1 MLKGEGESWRTVS
14 AYLDTAL
21 ELSSDERVVWLAS
34 LRAEHPAI
42 AERVAG
48 WLAELDAMRSVG
60 FLEDVADVLPART
73 ALAGVQVG
81 AYRLVEPI
89 GQGGMGSVWLAER
102 SDGRFQGRVAV
113 KLLNAALV
121 GHAGEE
127 RFAREGN
134 ILARL
139 AHPQIAHLIDAGLS
153 PVGQPFL
160 VLELV
165 NGEEIDRYCNGRQL
179 GVAAR
184 VRLFLDVLAPVAHAH
199 ANLVVHRDL
208 KPSNVLVTADG
219 CVKLLDFGIAKL
231 LESDGGTGEATLL
244 TREGASVLTPAYAA
258 PEQVT
263 GAPVTTATD
272 VYALGVLLYVL
283 LTGRH
288 PAGPATTSPAAFL
301 KAVVETDPRRP
312 SEVVRDTRTASV
324 DDVAAITASHAASPA
339 RLGQLLEGDLDII
352 VGKALKKKPSERYA
366 TVNAFA
372 DDLRRYLN
380 HEPISARADS
390 FTYRTRK
397 FVRRNRM
404 AVALAALVLVAL
416 LAGLVGT
423 LSQTRRATREAALA
437 VAERWR
443 ADQQAR
449 DATEQRD
456 FARRQLSRA
465 EAINDLNAFLIS
477 DAAPLGTSF
486 TARDLLVRA
495 ERIVDR
501 QRGDA
506 EDIRVET
513 LVAIGRLY
521 YMQGET
527 ASAMRILEQAYAR
540 SRAVPDAAVR
550 AKAGCALA
558 SAVVKTGDIPRARRL
573 VREGLETL
581 PAQPQYAL
589 ARVNCHMWGGGV
601 QNWAGDSNAAIAH
614 VQTARRLAIESGVAS
629 DLLQLK
635 LAMDLAE
642 SYRNA
647 GRDREANDAFR
658 DAYDRLVTLGRED
671 TERGGNVAQ
680 QLGPRPPCAR
690 AATRSR
696 ADVPALRPDQ
706 QRGCFREPRR
716 AHPLEQSGPRGL
728 RPGTSARS
736 DRPRGARVR
745 RGCTRR

>member
-1 MLKGEGESWRTVS
+1 M
-14 AYLDTAL
+14 
-21 ELSSDERVVWLAS
+21 
-34 LRAEHPAI
+34 
-42 AERVAG
+42 
-48 WLAELDAMRSVG
+48 
-60 FLEDVADVLPART
+60 
-73 ALAGVQVG
+73 
-81 AYRLVEPI
+81 
-89 GQGGMGSVWLAER
+89 
-102 SDGRFQGRVAV
+102 
-113 KLLNAALV
+113 
-121 GHAGEE
+121 
-127 RFAREGN
+127 
-134 ILARL
+134 
-139 AHPQIAHLIDAGLS
+139 
-153 PVGQPFL
+153 
-160 VLELV
+160 
-165 NGEEIDRYCNGRQL
+165 
-179 GVAAR
+179 
-184 VRLFLDVLAPVAHAH
+184 
-199 ANLVVHRDL
+199 
-208 KPSNVLVTADG
+208 
-219 CVKLLDFGIAKL
+219 
-231 LESDGGTGEATLL
+231 
-244 TREGASVLTPAYAA
+244 
-258 PEQVT
+258 T

-312 SEVVRDTRTASV
+312 SEVVRDTQTASV

-352 VGKALKKKPSERYA
+352 VGKALKKNPSERYA

-390 FTYRTRK
+390 FAYRTRQ
-397 FVRRNRM
+397 FVRRNRT

-437 VAERWR
+437 VAERRR

-521 YMQGET
+521 HMQGET
-527 ASAMRILEQAYAR
+527 ANAMRILEQAYAR

-558 SAVVKTGDIPRARRL
+558 SAVVKTGDTPS
-573 VREGLETL
+573 
-581 PAQPQYAL
+581 
-589 ARVNCHMWGGGV
+589 C
-601 QNWAGDSNAAIAH
+601 
-614 VQTARRLAIESGVAS
+614 AS
-629 DLLQLK
+629 
-635 LAMDLAE
+635 A
-642 SYRNA
+642 
-647 GRDREANDAFR
+647 
-658 DAYDRLVTLGRED
+658 
-671 TERGGNVAQ
+671 
-680 QLGPRPPCAR
+680 C
-690 AATRSR
+690 
-696 ADVPALRPDQ
+696 
-706 QRGCFREPRR
+706 
-716 AHPLEQSGPRGL
+716 
-728 RPGTSARS
+728 
-736 DRPRGARVR
+736 PRGAGDTPRAAAIRACARELPHVGEWRPELGGRFQRSHRTRANGPEIGDRIRCRVR
-745 RGCTRR
+745 PPATEVGDGFG